1 MIIKAIIVDDDLKS
15 RELIHSFCRTYSD
28 DKIQILELCNSVD
41 TAIVAIEKHNP
52 DLIFLDI
59 DMPEKNGFE
68 LVNHFIDRSFE
79 IVFVT
84 GHKNHQTEAIA
95 CSAMNYLMK
104 PINPLSLK
112 SIIDQFEFKKIQKN
126 SLNRLEILKNNL
138 RNEQKSIAFSDKDGF
153 KVTLVSDIIY
163 CETGNG
169 DGKCTIVTTK
179 ETIVN
184 SKSLKQMVQ
193 LLPETLFLKVSASAI
208 VNKNFAKSFNTK
220 KFELEMTSG
229 KNIKVSDDLFNK
241 STLMDALKH

>member
-1 MIIKAIIVDDDLKS
+1 MIINAIIVDDDLKS
-15 RELIHSFCRTYSD
+15 RELIYNFCKTYSN
-28 DKIQILELCNSVD
+28 DKIHILDLCNSVD
-41 TAIVAIEKHNP
+41 TAIISIEKNNP
-52 DLIFLDI
+52 NLVFLDI

-68 LVNHFIDRSFE
+68 LVNHFLHRSFE

-112 SIIDQFEFKKIQKN
+112 SIIDQFEFKVIQKT

-138 RNEQKSIAFSDKDGF
+138 NHEQKQIVFSDNDGF
-153 KVTLVSDIIY
+153 KVALVSDIIY

-179 ETIVN
+179 EIIVN
-184 SKSLKQMVQ
+184 SKSLKEMIQ
-193 LLPETLFLKVSASAI
+193 LLPETHFLKVSASAI

-220 KFELEMTSG
+220 NFELEMTNG
-229 KNIKVSDDLFNK
+229 KNIKISDGLFNK
-241 STLMDALKH
+241 STLMDALKQ